1 MPNSHTHHIAVIL
14 YPGVQILDV
23 AGPVEIFKSVD
34 NYYAAKDPGGP
45 EAYDITFLAD
55 EPGEVMSTCGMSIT
69 ADASYK
75 NYREA
80 IDTLLV
86 SGGDGVFDVTKNRDL
101 IDSIV
106 SLAGRASRIISI
118 CSGAMLLAE
127 GGLLNG
133 RRATSHWAIC
143 KMMDRRYPDVEMD
156 VDAIWVKDGHVYT
169 SAGVT
174 AGMDLSLAIVTE
186 DHGRD
191 VALSIARMKVMY
203 MVRAGGQSQFSAA
216 LLAQTAATGRT
227 SKLAASIAD
236 DPARDWRLPV
246 MAAEAHMSERTFS
259 RVFAKEMGMTPAKY
273 VETAR
278 LDAARRMLEEGG
290 RTIETVAYESGF
302 GDAERLRRA
311 FHRRLGLGPAAY
323 RNRFAAP
330 TRPQHLEDRA

>member
-1 MPNSHTHHIAVIL
+1 MPTTETHRIAIIL
-14 YPGVQILDV
+14 YPGIQILDV

-34 NYYAAKDPGGP
+34 QYYARKDPGGP
-45 EAYDITFLAD
+45 EAYDITFLA
-55 EPGEVMSTCGMSIT
+55 EEAGEVMSTCGMPVI

-75 NYREA
+75 TYRGP

-86 SGGDGVFDVTKNRDL
+86 SGGDGVFPIAKDRDL
-101 IDSIV
+101 IDAIV
-106 SLAGRASRIISI
+106 RMASRSKRVMSI

-127 GGLLNG
+127 SGLLNG

-143 KMMDRRYPDVEMD
+143 KMMSRNFPDIEID
-156 VDAIWVKDGHVYT
+156 SDAIWVKDDNVYT

-227 SKLAASIAD
+227 SKLAAEIAA
-236 DPARDWRLPV
+236 DPSKDWRLPV
-246 MAAEAHMSERTFS
+246 MAAQAHMSERTFS

-278 LDAARRMLEEGG
+278 LDAARRMLEDGG
-290 RTIETVAYESGF
+290 KTIETVAYEAGF

-330 TRPQHLEDRA
+330 TRPQYMENHS